1 MPRPEQIPI
10 QKHITQ
16 DELQRRIKILET
28 NAKILKRLYF
38 IKYRYEGSSVEEACS
53 LVGVAKP
60 VGYIWQE
67 RWNEDG
73 YEGLIPRY
81 AGGRP
86 SKLNSQQKGKL
97 VQLLKQK
104 DVWTTDEVKSLIRD
118 EFGVEY
124 TLKQIRIIV
133 RKFGMKYAKPFTH
146 DYRRPDNAEE
156 ILKKTLWKLMKIPY
170 WVFLMNLHLKQ
181 PQIHSVS
188 YLSGNP
194 LSGKTLLN

>member
-28 NAKILKRLYF
+28 DAKILKRLYF
-38 IKYRYEGSSVEEACS
+38 IKYRYAGSSVEEACS

-86 SKLNSQQKGKL
+86 SKLNSQQKEKL
-97 VQLLKQK
+97 IQLLKQK
-104 DVWTTDEVKSLIRD
+104 DVWTTDEVKSLIQD

-146 DYRRPDNAEE
+146 DYRKPDNAEE
-156 ILKKTLWKLMKIPY
+156 ILKK
-170 WVFLMNLHLKQ
+170 
-181 PQIHSVS
+181 HSED
-188 YLSGNP
+188 
-194 LSGKTLLN
+194 

>member
-28 NAKILKRLYF
+28 NTKILKRLYF

-86 SKLNSQQKGKL
+86 SKLNYQQKEKL
-97 VQLLKQK
+97 VQLLKQN
-104 DVWTTDEVKSLIRD
+104 DVWTTDEVKSLIKYQFD
-118 EFGVEY
+118 VEY
-124 TLKQIRIIV
+124 TLNQIRIIV

-156 ILKKTLWKLMKIPY
+156 ILKK
-170 WVFLMNLHLKQ
+170 
-181 PQIHSVS
+181 HSED
-188 YLSGNP
+188 
-194 LSGKTLLN
+194 